1 MEEIW
6 KPVEELPNKYL
17 ISNYGRV
24 KYIGGY
30 RGKEPTITLGNKDK
44 KGYYGI
50 NMWDG
55 NNKQVRI

>member
-44 KGYYGI
+44 KVI
-50 NMWDG
+50 TE
-55 NNKQVRI
+55 